1 MFSICLVLELRGA
14 QQHHNMVP
22 LALEAL
28 QNNPSSGYLYS
39 SWGNAIQKI
48 LANLL
53 PKVQTNIEGHTS
65 QNYIIIA
72 IATFMVALVAWMVYG
87 YCMQVRLGRRM
98 DHLASNLVLVREL
111 AQPPKAN
118 IGVNVP

>member
-1 MFSICLVLELRGA
+1 MLKK
-14 QQHHNMVP
+14 HHNMVP
-22 LALEAL
+22 LALETL

-48 LANLL
+48 IGNLL
-53 PKVQTNIEGHTS
+53 PKVQNNIDGHTS

-72 IATFMVALVAWMVYG
+72 IATFMVALVGWMVYS
-87 YCMQVRLGRRM
+87 YCMQMRLGRRM
-98 DHLASNLVLVREL
+98 DHLSNNLLLVREL